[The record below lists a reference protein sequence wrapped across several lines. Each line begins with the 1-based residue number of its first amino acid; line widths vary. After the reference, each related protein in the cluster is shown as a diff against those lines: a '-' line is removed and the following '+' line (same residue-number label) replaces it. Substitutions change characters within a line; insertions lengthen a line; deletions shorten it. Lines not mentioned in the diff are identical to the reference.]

1 MADPVLADLSA
12 VAQNGH
18 RLESVS
24 DVLNEIYLPF
34 SEEQLREHFAPVGTD
49 KTSADRHLDYY
60 RKSVQA
66 YRDWVT
72 NPPAGSPAQQAQ
84 AKKRALQMQKD
95 ERFWIVTAL
104 MSIFH
109 PRQRLPLV
117 AALLRRCLGDV
128 PHMDGLS
135 SWEQALGSEQE
146 LRLYFEVSLPT
157 PPEYRQ
163 ELAQHLEERVLVRH
177 VMQTARKA
185 AQGGHALEG
194 ATKVDA
200 MLIAPGTG
208 FAVLFEAKVLADAS
222 CGIGFDVLRNQ
233 LARNIDVMLQPNPNL
248 QKPLTQR
255 LPERT
260 CFVLITPEIF
270 RDHPESRLYGW
281 LMRDYQH
288 HPAALRRDLPHRTG
302 TDFASVASRLGWLS
316 WEDCNRVLPGAC
328 PWLSARPA
336 GIG

>member
-1 MADPVLADLSA
+1 M
-12 VAQNGH
+12 
-18 RLESVS
+18 S

-34 SEEQLREHFAPVGTD
+34 PEEQLREHFAPVGTD

-72 NPPAGSPAQQAQ
+72 NRPAGSPAQQAQ
-84 AKKRALQMQKD
+84 AKRRALQMQKD

-109 PRQRLPLV
+109 SRQRLPLV
-117 AALLRRCLGDV
+117 TALLRRCLGDV

-135 SWEQALGSEQE
+135 SWEQALAPEQE
-146 LRLYFEVSLPT
+146 LSLFFEVSLPT

-177 VMQTARKA
+177 VMQTAREA
-185 AQGGHALEG
+185 AQRGHALEG

-248 QKPLTQR
+248 QEPLTQR

-302 TDFASVASRLGWLS
+302 TDFASAASRLGWLS

-328 PWLSARPA
+328 PWLSRPA
-336 GIG
+336 GTG

>member
-1 MADPVLADLSA
+1 
-12 VAQNGH
+12 
-18 RLESVS
+18 
-24 DVLNEIYLPF
+24 
-34 SEEQLREHFAPVGTD
+34 
-49 KTSADRHLDYY
+49 
-60 RKSVQA
+60 
-66 YRDWVT
+66 
-72 NPPAGSPAQQAQ
+72 
-84 AKKRALQMQKD
+84 MQKD

-104 MSIFH
+104 MSIVH
-109 PRQRLPLV
+109 SRRRLPLV

-128 PHMDGLS
+128 PRMDGLS
-135 SWEQALGSEQE
+135 SWEQALASEQE

-177 VMQTARKA
+177 VRQTAKKA
-185 AQGGHALEG
+185 AQDGHALEG

-200 MLIAPGTG
+200 MLIAPRTG

-248 QKPLTQR
+248 QKPLTRR

-270 RDHPESRLYGW
+270 RNHPQSRLYGW
-281 LMRDYQH
+281 LMRDYQQ

-328 PWLSARPA
+328 PWLLPPSLFEHPAAELSVDDSA
-336 GIG
+336 

>member
-1 MADPVLADLSA
+1 VADPVVADLSA

-18 RLESVS
+18 RLEPVS
-24 DVLNEIYLPF
+24 DVLDETYLPF
-34 SEEQLREHFAPVGTD
+34 PAEQLREHFAAVGTD

-60 RKSVQA
+60 RKSAQA
-66 YRDWVT
+66 YRDWGT
-72 NPPAGSPAQQAQ
+72 NQPAGSPAQQAQ
-84 AKKRALQMQKD
+84 AKRRALQMQKD

-109 PRQRLPLV
+109 PRPRLPLV

-128 PHMDGLS
+128 PPMDGLS

-146 LRLYFEVSLPT
+146 LRLFFEVSLPT
-157 PPEYRQ
+157 PPEYRH
-163 ELAQHLEERVLVRH
+163 ELAQHLDERVLVRH
-177 VMQTARKA
+177 VLQTATKT
-185 AQGGHALEG
+185 AQDGHALEG

-200 MLIAPGTG
+200 MLIAPETG

-233 LARNIDVMLQPNPNL
+233 LARNIDVMLQPNLNL

-255 LPERT
+255 RPERT

-302 TDFASVASRLGWLS
+302 TDFASVATRLGWLS

-328 PWLSARPA
+328 SWLPARSA
-336 GIG
+336 GTG

>member
-1 MADPVLADLSA
+1 MSEL
-12 VAQNGH
+12 
-18 RLESVS
+18 
-24 DVLNEIYLPF
+24 LNEIYLPF
-34 SEEQLREHFAPVGTD
+34 TEKQLREHFAPVGTD
-49 KTSADRHLDYY
+49 QASAGKRLDYY
-60 RKSVQA
+60 HKSVQA
-66 YRDWVT
+66 YRDWAT
-72 NPPAGSPAQQAQ
+72 NPPGGSPAQQAQ
-84 AKKRALQMQKD
+84 AKRRALQMQKD
-95 ERFWIVTAL
+95 ERFWVVTAL

-109 PRQRLPLV
+109 SRQRLPVL
-117 AALLRRCLGDV
+117 AALLRRCLGEV
-128 PHMDGLS
+128 PPMDGLT
-135 SWEQALGSEQE
+135 SWDQALAPEDE
-146 LRLYFEVSLPT
+146 LRLFFEVSLPT
-157 PPEYRQ
+157 PPDYRRD
-163 ELAQHLEERVLVRH
+163 LAQHLHERVLVPH
-177 VMQTARKA
+177 VLDSARDA
-185 AQGGHALEG
+185 AQAGHALEG

-200 MLIAPGTG
+200 LLIAPGTG

-248 QKPLTQR
+248 QNPLTQR

-302 TDFASVASRLGWLS
+302 TDFAAVASRLGWLS

-328 PWLSARPA
+328 PWLPARPA
-336 GIG
+336 GIGC